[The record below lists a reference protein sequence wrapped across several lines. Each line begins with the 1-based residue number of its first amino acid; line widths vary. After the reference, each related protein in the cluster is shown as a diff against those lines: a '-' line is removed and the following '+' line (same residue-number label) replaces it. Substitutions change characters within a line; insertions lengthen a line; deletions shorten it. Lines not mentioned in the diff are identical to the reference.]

1 MGYRFNELAQDGACA
16 LSVDRFCPKRY
27 RIYKNRAGLCPSL
40 PSLTLGGPNISSPKI
55 RSMLIVRR
63 LIVDDP
69 VENGETVD
77 TQKIRRIMILDI
89 FCFVQIFFPIFSV
102 PCAMPRHVASE
113 FKEFSRPWPSKSRLS
128 AAFPPIRELWQKYN
142 RVLKLLQKP

>member
-1 MGYRFNELAQDGACA
+1 
-16 LSVDRFCPKRY
+16 
-27 RIYKNRAGLCPSL
+27 
-40 PSLTLGGPNISSPKI
+40 
-55 RSMLIVRR
+55 MLIFRR
-63 LIVDDP
+63 FIVDDP

-89 FCFVQIFFPIFSV
+89 FRFVQIFFPIFSV

-113 FKEFSRPWPSKSRLS
+113 FKEFSRPRLSKSRFS